1 MWVYNNSGKRYLMR
15 KSAIK
20 IGISFLIIVLSS
32 CASRAPSVNSGADM
46 SGENT
51 RASRGGESG
60 NDSRMIAYTVN
71 IQISVNNVEETRK
84 TLTEKIEDFDGFIT
98 RESDNQ
104 ITSRIPVEHMEEF
117 LGITRTLGKVES
129 ESKTGV
135 DITDQYRDNVI
146 RLENLRNLRSRYL
159 ELLHI
164 AETVADLLSIEKE
177 LERVNTEIEIMEGR
191 IQYAQMSVAYSNITV
206 RFNERVRPGPFGLIF
221 YGLYLGIK
229 WLFVW
234 D

>member
-1 MWVYNNSGKRYLMR
+1 MVKPFLVT
-15 KSAIK
+15 
-20 IGISFLIIVLSS
+20 GISLLIVVLSS

-46 SGENT
+46 SGESM
-51 RASRGGESG
+51 RASRGSESE
-60 NDSRMIAYTVN
+60 DSRMITYTVN

-84 TLTEKIEDFDGFIT
+84 ILTEKIENSGGFIT

-104 ITSRIPVEHMEEF
+104 ITSRIPVEYMEEF
-117 LGITRTLGKVES
+117 LNITRTLGKVES
-129 ESKTGV
+129 ETKTGV
-135 DITDQYRDNVI
+135 DITDQYRDDVI

-159 ELLHI
+159 ELLQI
-164 AETVADLLSIEKE
+164 AETVGDLLSIEKE

-191 IQYAQMSVAYSNITV
+191 IQYAQTSVAYSNITV
-206 RFNERVRPGPFGLIF
+206 RFNERVRPGPLGLIF

-234 D
+234 N

>member
-1 MWVYNNSGKRYLMR
+1 MR
-15 KSAIK
+15 KSTLK

-32 CASRAPSVNSGADM
+32 CASKAPLVNSGSDM
-46 SGENT
+46 SGET
-51 RASRGGESG
+51 MRSSGSGPYREMSGVESE
-60 NDSRMIAYTVN
+60 NDSRMITYTVN

-84 TLTEKIEDFDGFIT
+84 ILTEKIENSGGFIT
-98 RESDNQ
+98 RESNNQ
-104 ITSRIPVEHMEEF
+104 ITSRIPVEYMDEF
-117 LGITRTLGKVES
+117 INITRTLGKVES

-159 ELLHI
+159 ELLQL
-164 AETVADLLSIEKE
+164 AETVGDLLSIEKE

-206 RFNERVRPGPFGLIF
+206 RFNEKVRPGPLGLIF

-234 D
+234 N

>member
-1 MWVYNNSGKRYLMR
+1 MR

-20 IGISFLIIVLSS
+20 IGISLLIIALSS
-32 CASRAPSVNSGADM
+32 CASKAPSVNAGADA
-46 SGENT
+46 SGET
-51 RASRGGESG
+51 MRASGGGQYAERSRGESE
-60 NDSRMIAYTVN
+60 NDSRMITYTVN
-71 IQISVNNVEETRK
+71 IQISVNNVDETRK
-84 TLTEKIEDFDGFIT
+84 ILAEQIEKFDGFIT
-98 RESDNQ
+98 RESNNQ
-104 ITSRIPVEHMEEF
+104 ITTRIPVENMDEF
-117 LGITRTLGKVES
+117 LGITRTLGKVEN

-159 ELLHI
+159 EILQM

-191 IQYAQMSVAYSNITV
+191 IQYAQMSAAYSNITV
-206 RFNERVRPGPFGLIF
+206 RFNERVRPGPLGLIF
-221 YGLYLGIK
+221 YGLYLGVK

>member
-1 MWVYNNSGKRYLMR
+1 MR

-32 CASRAPSVNSGADM
+32 CAGKAPSVNSESDM
-46 SGENT
+46 SGET
-51 RASRGGESG
+51 MRAPGGGPYAERSGGESG
-60 NDSRMIAYTVN
+60 NDSRMITYTAN

-84 TLTEKIEDFDGFIT
+84 ILTEKIENFDGFIT
-98 RESDNQ
+98 RESNNQ
-104 ITSRIPVEHMEEF
+104 ITARIPVEYMEEF
-117 LGITRTLGKVES
+117 LNITRTLGKVEN

-159 ELLHI
+159 EILRI
-164 AETVADLLSIEKE
+164 AETVSEILNIEKE

-206 RFNERVRPGPFGLIF
+206 RFNEKVKPGPVGWIF
-221 YGLYLGIK
+221 YGLYVGLK
-229 WLFVW
+229 WLFVLN
-234 D
+234 

>member
-1 MWVYNNSGKRYLMR
+1 MR

-20 IGISFLIIVLSS
+20 TGISFLFIVLSS
-32 CASRAPSVNSGADM
+32 CAGSAPSVNSGADM
-46 SGENT
+46 SGET
-51 RASRGGESG
+51 MRASGSGSYAQRSRESE
-60 NDSRMIAYTVN
+60 NDSRMITYTVN
-71 IQISVNNVEETRK
+71 MQISVNNVEETRK
-84 TLTEKIEDFDGFIT
+84 VLTEKIENFDGFIT

-104 ITSRIPVEHMEEF
+104 ITTRIPVEYMEEF
-117 LGITRTLGKVES
+117 INITRTLGKVES
-129 ESKTGV
+129 ESKTGT

-146 RLENLRNLRSRYL
+146 RLENLKNLRGRYL
-159 ELLHI
+159 ELLQM

-206 RFNERVRPGPFGLIF
+206 RFNERVRPGPLGLIF

-234 D
+234 N

>member
-1 MWVYNNSGKRYLMR
+1 MVKPILI
-15 KSAIK
+15 A
-20 IGISFLIIVLSS
+20 GISFLIVVLSS
-32 CASRAPSVNSGADM
+32 CASKAPSVNSASEM
-46 SGENT
+46 SGENM
-51 RASRGGESG
+51 RAPRGGESE

-84 TLTEKIEDFDGFIT
+84 TLTEKIKNLDGFIT
-98 RESDNQ
+98 RESNNQ

-129 ESKTGV
+129 ETKTGV
-135 DITDQYRDNVI
+135 DITDQYRDDVI

-159 ELLHI
+159 ELLQI

-206 RFNERVRPGPFGLIF
+206 RFSERVRPGPLGLIF

-234 D
+234 N